1 MKKFLAEFIGTFL
14 MVFIGTGSVIVNSLH
29 SNIGQFGIGIS
40 FGVAVSL
47 SIFLF
52 ARFSGAHIN
61 PAVSIAFF
69 LKKQLKFNQL
79 LGYILFQIFGALL
92 ASGLLHLFFT
102 SNPASLGAT
111 IPSGSWQE
119 SFILEFFLTFALML
133 VILIVQKKNLSVLYA
148 SLIIGL
154 TVGLEAYF
162 FGPISGASMNP
173 ARSIAPAIVSSNIN
187 HLWLYIV
194 ATITGSCFA
203 LLPFCFKGDS

>member
-92 ASGLLHLFFT
+92 ASGLLHLFFP
-102 SNPASLGAT
+102 SKPASLGAT

-173 ARSIAPAIVSSNIN
+173 ARSIAPAIVSLNIN
-187 HLWLYIV
+187 HLWLYVV

>member
-92 ASGLLHLFFT
+92 ASGLLHLFFP

-154 TVGLEAYF
+154 TVGLDAYF

-173 ARSIAPAIVSSNIN
+173 ARSIAPAIVSLNIN
-187 HLWLYIV
+187 HLWLYVV